1 MKKRVRDFLHAVP
14 FTPFVIRTADGKE
27 YRVDH
32 PDFVA
37 AGSDTP
43 NIYIEDVRGNFTFLS
58 ALLITSVGTQ
68 ENGKTARRSRRPRK
82 R

>member
-1 MKKRVRDFLHAVP
+1 MKQRIRDLLHAVP
-14 FTPFVIRTADGKE
+14 LKPFVIRTADGKE

-43 NIYIEDVRGNFTFLS
+43 NIYIEDIRGNFTFLS
-58 ALLITSVGTQ
+58 ALLITSVGT
-68 ENGKTARRSRRPRK
+68 EGNGKAARRSRR
-82 R
+82 